1 MRTLIAALALVAL
14 AVAPGSAVAQTTPEL
29 SCAIRTT
36 GLNFGVYSALEQ
48 APVTAVG
55 RIDVACIPP
64 AVTATMKI
72 SLSTGR
78 SGQLQDRMMTYRDAP
93 LRYNLYADPA
103 HQRILGD
110 GSSGTIAPFQQ
121 TRLIGRSSFRVYGI
135 IWPRQAVPAGEYSD
149 SVRIEVEF

>member
-1 MRTLIAALALVAL
+1 MRTLIAAPLCVAL
-14 AVAPGSAVAQTTPEL
+14 AVAPRLALAQTTPEV

-36 GLNFGVYSALEQ
+36 GLNFGVYSALEP
-48 APVTAVG
+48 APATTVG
-55 RIDVACIPP
+55 RIDVVCIPP
-64 AVTATMKI
+64 AVTATMKV

-78 SGQLQDRMMTYRDAP
+78 SGQLQDRTMTFRDAP
-93 LRYNLYADPA
+93 LHYNLYADPA

-110 GSSGTIAPFQQ
+110 GSSGSVAPFQS

-149 SVRIEVEF
+149 AVRIEVEF